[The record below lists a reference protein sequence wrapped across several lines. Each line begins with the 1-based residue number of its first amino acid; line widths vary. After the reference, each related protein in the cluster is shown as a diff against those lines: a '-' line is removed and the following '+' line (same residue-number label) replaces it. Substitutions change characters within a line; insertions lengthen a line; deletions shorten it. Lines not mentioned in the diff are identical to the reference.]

1 MMKKFALVAVL
12 AGISTLAIADNNNV
26 YVQAD
31 VGYARVKAGGYSGGD
46 NTVSYGI
53 AVGTAM
59 ENGARLAVDYK
70 HLANNEFN
78 NKSIQLKTRVQSVG
92 ASAIYDFKN
101 DTALTPYLGIRASVN
116 RLGIEQNG
124 AEHHAVHSTDLGIG
138 AVAGVQYQVAPNLA
152 LDGAIE
158 YNYLGKY
165 EGAKLSQY
173 GAKAGVRYD
182 F

>member
-1 MMKKFALVAVL
+1 MMKKFALMALL
-12 AGISTLAIADNNNV
+12 ASISTLAIANNSGI

-31 VGYARVKAGGYSGGD
+31 AGYARVKADGFGGGD

-53 AVGTAM
+53 AVGNAM

-70 HLANNEFN
+70 HLANGDFHDKN
-78 NKSIQLKTRVQSVG
+78 TRTKVKVHSVG

-101 DTALTPYLGIRASVN
+101 DTALTPYLGIRASAN
-116 RLGIEQNG
+116 RISVERNDATHVAKHETKTGL
-124 AEHHAVHSTDLGIG
+124 G

-152 LDGAIE
+152 LDGAVE
-158 YNYLGKY
+158 YNHLGNFN
-165 EGAKLSQY
+165 GTKLTQY